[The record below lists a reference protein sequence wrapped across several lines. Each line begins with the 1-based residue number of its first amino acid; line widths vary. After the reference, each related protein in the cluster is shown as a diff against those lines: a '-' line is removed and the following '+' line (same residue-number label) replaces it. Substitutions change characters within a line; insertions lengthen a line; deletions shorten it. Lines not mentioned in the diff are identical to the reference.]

1 MQAEVEVVTARSQ
14 PMDNLIDLSKEEPRP
29 PPRPLLEADLTPDT
43 RQGAW
48 QSSDTKQGA
57 CLSSDSRQGAWQR
70 SDTRQGAWQS
80 FEDSGHEDSVMHRN
94 FER

>member
-29 PPRPLLEADLTPDT
+29 PPRPLLEADLAPDTRQGAWLSSDT

-48 QSSDTKQGA
+48 QS
-57 CLSSDSRQGAWQR
+57 

>member
-1 MQAEVEVVTARSQ
+1 MQAEVEVATARSQ

-29 PPRPLLEADLTPDT
+29 PPRPLLEADLAPDT
-43 RQGAW
+43 SQGAW
-48 QSSDTKQGA
+48 QSSDQTK
-57 CLSSDSRQGAWQR
+57 
-70 SDTRQGAWQS
+70 GAWQS

>member
-1 MQAEVEVVTARSQ
+1 
-14 PMDNLIDLSKEEPRP
+14 MDNLIDLSKEEPRP
-29 PPRPLLEADLTPDT
+29 PPRPLLEADLAPDT

-48 QSSDTKQGA
+48 QS
-57 CLSSDSRQGAWQR
+57 

>member
-14 PMDNLIDLSKEEPRP
+14 PIENLIDLSKEDPRP
-29 PPRPLLEADLTPDT
+29 PPRPLLEADLAPDT

-48 QSSDTKQGA
+48 QS
-57 CLSSDSRQGAWQR
+57 

>member
-14 PMDNLIDLSKEEPRP
+14 PIDNLIDLSKEEPRP

-48 QSSDTKQGA
+48 QSSDT
-57 CLSSDSRQGAWQR
+57 
-70 SDTRQGAWQS
+70 RQGAWQS

>member
-14 PMDNLIDLSKEEPRP
+14 LMDNLIDLSKEEPRP

-48 QSSDTKQGA
+48 QSSDT
-57 CLSSDSRQGAWQR
+57 RQGAWLS

-80 FEDSGHEDSVMHRN
+80 FEDSGHDDRVMHRN

>member
-29 PPRPLLEADLTPDT
+29 PPRPLLEADLAPDT

-48 QSSDTKQGA
+48 QSSDP
-57 CLSSDSRQGAWQR
+57 
-70 SDTRQGAWQS
+70 RQGAWQS
-80 FEDSGHEDSVMHRN
+80 FEDSGHEDNVMHRN

>member
-1 MQAEVEVVTARSQ
+1 ME
-14 PMDNLIDLSKEEPRP
+14 NLIDLSKEEPRH

-48 QSSDTKQGA
+48 QSSDT
-57 CLSSDSRQGAWQR
+57 RQGAWQS

>member
-14 PMDNLIDLSKEEPRP
+14 QMDNLIDLSKEEPRP
-29 PPRPLLEADLTPDT
+29 PPRPLLEADLAPDT

-48 QSSDTKQGA
+48 QS
-57 CLSSDSRQGAWQR
+57 

>member
-14 PMDNLIDLSKEEPRP
+14 PMENLIDLSKEEPRP
-29 PPRPLLEADLTPDT
+29 PPRPLLEADLAPDT

-48 QSSDTKQGA
+48 
-57 CLSSDSRQGAWQR
+57 LS

>member
-1 MQAEVEVVTARSQ
+1 MQAEVEVVSARSQ

-29 PPRPLLEADLTPDT
+29 PPRPLLEADLAPDT

-48 QSSDTKQGA
+48 QS
-57 CLSSDSRQGAWQR
+57 

>member
-1 MQAEVEVVTARSQ
+1 MQAEVEVVSARSK
-14 PMDNLIDLSKEEPRP
+14 PTDNLIDLSKEEPRP
-29 PPRPLLEADLTPDT
+29 PPRPLLEADLAPDT

-48 QSSDTKQGA
+48 
-57 CLSSDSRQGAWQR
+57 LS

>member
-29 PPRPLLEADLTPDT
+29 PPRPLLEADLAPDT

-48 QSSDTKQGA
+48 
-57 CLSSDSRQGAWQR
+57 LS

>member
-29 PPRPLLEADLTPDT
+29 PPRPLLEADLAPDT

-48 QSSDTKQGA
+48 QS
-57 CLSSDSRQGAWQR
+57 

-80 FEDSGHEDSVMHRN
+80 FEDSGQGDSVMHRN

>member
-29 PPRPLLEADLTPDT
+29 PPRPLLEADLAPDT

-48 QSSDTKQGA
+48 QS
-57 CLSSDSRQGAWQR
+57 